1 MTKRLML
8 DAGHG
13 FNTAGNRTPD
23 NIREWT
29 LNHAVCN
36 FIVEELRVYNVDIR
50 RSDDR
55 TGATDVALGT
65 RVLRANDYNPHLFIS
80 IHHNGLH
87 GTWGTHTG
95 VETYVHT
102 QGTAQDRA
110 FANLVQAKLPRETGL
125 RDRGVKSATFAVL
138 GVRASI
144 PAVLVE
150 GGFMDSS
157 IDHPVITS
165 TNGQRAYARAVAQAV
180 IGYLGLTLTS
190 TIDNSGQTI
199 HIVKSGENLTGIARQ
214 YGVTVNAIVQANN
227 ITNPNVIHIG
237 QRLVIPSGG
246 TSTAPAV
253 QFFPATQSGGTSLV
267 NALNSINVDSSFTN
281 RQRIAAANGMTN
293 YTGTAAQNTQML
305 NLLRQGRL
313 IRP

>member
-1 MTKRLML
+1 MTKRIML

-13 FNTAGNRTPD
+13 FNTAGKRTPD

-36 FIVEELRVYNVDIR
+36 LIVEELRGYHVNIR
-50 RSDDR
+50 RSDDT
-55 TGATDVALGT
+55 TGTTDVVLGT

-80 IHHNGLH
+80 IHHNGLN

-102 QGTAQDRA
+102 QGTAQDRI
-110 FANLVQAKLPRETGL
+110 FANLVQARLPRETGL
-125 RDRGVKSATFAVL
+125 RDRGIKSAAFAVL

-150 GGFMDSS
+150 GGFMDST

-165 TNGQRAYARAVAQAV
+165 TKGQRAYARAVAQAA
-180 IGYLGLTLTS
+180 IEYLCLTQTS

-199 HIVKSGENLTGIARQ
+199 HIVKSGENLTRIAQQ

-227 ITNPNVIHIG
+227 LTNPNVIHMG
-237 QRLVIPSGG
+237 QRILIPRRS
-246 TSTAPAV
+246 TSPAPSV
-253 QFFPATQSGGTSLV
+253 QYFPATQSGGVSLV
-267 NALNSINVDSSFTN
+267 DALNSINVDSSFTN
-281 RQRIAAANGMTN
+281 RQRIAAVNGIHN
-293 YTGTAAQNTQML
+293 YTGVAAQNTQML